1 MKNVDYKGHS
11 SLAEMINTHIHNCR
25 DALKIARENSP
36 VIGSDDRSYWEHE
49 LKALDDIENAVK
61 QELDIVSKTNNGW

>member
-11 SLAEMINTHIHNCR
+11 SLADMVSTHIHNWR
-25 DALKIARENSP
+25 DALRIAHENANP
-36 VIGSDDRSYWEHE
+36 PDHIEGTDDKSYWEHE

-61 QELDIVSKTNNGW
+61 QELNQ